1 MREFT
6 VPPLA
11 NVPSDTNITDL
22 VLRQASKSSN
32 PALFSRLDSSGQWQ
46 DISATEFLA
55 DVSAL
60 AKGLMA
66 SGVGAGD
73 RVGIMSRTRYEWAL
87 IDFAIWF
94 AGGVSVPIYETSS
107 PSQVAWNLGDSGAV
121 AAFGESAHH
130 ENIIRQAAASEGL
143 TALAHVW
150 QLEGSGLDAVREAG
164 TGVSDDDLES
174 RRRAAGLSDL
184 ATIIY
189 TSGTTGRPKG
199 CELTHGNFVELSE
212 NALATSLSQI
222 VNQQARTIM
231 FLPLAHVFARFISVL
246 SVAAGVTV
254 AHTPDIKHLLPDLQ
268 SYKPTFILA
277 VPRVFEKVYNS
288 ALTKAEDGGK
298 GAIFHKAADTAIAY
312 SRARQDGGVGFGL
325 KIKHAIFDR
334 LVYSKLRAAMGGQ
347 VAHAVSGGGPLG
359 ERLGH
364 FFQGIGLQ
372 ILEGY
377 GLTETTAPISVNTPE
392 RIKIGTVGAPIPGTS
407 VKIADD
413 GEILTKGTCVM
424 RGYYKRDDL
433 TAEAFVDGW
442 FRTGD
447 IGQLDGDGFL
457 TITGRKK
464 EIIVTAGG
472 KNVVPAQLEDQIRAD
487 ALVSQVL
494 VVGDNRPFIGAL
506 VTLDEEALPGWLQ
519 RHGLPAETTV
529 TDAADNAVVKAAV
542 QELINHA
549 NQSVSQAEAIKA
561 FRIVPSD
568 FTEASGHLTP
578 SMKVKRAQ
586 VMKDFENVIDEMYK
600 APKPTPA
607 SPGGTFGAS

>member
-1 MREFT
+1 MREFS
-6 VPPLA
+6 VPPLVV
-11 NVPSDTNITDL
+11 VPPETNITDL
-22 VLRQASKSSN
+22 VLRQAAKPSN
-32 PALFSRLDSSGQWQ
+32 PALFSRLNSAGAWQ
-46 DISATEFLA
+46 DVSAKDFLA

-60 AKGLMA
+60 AKGLIA

-94 AGGVSVPIYETSS
+94 AGAVSVPIYETSS

-121 AAFGESAHH
+121 AAFGEAAHH
-130 ENIIRQAAASEGL
+130 EDIIRQAATSEGL
-143 TALAHVW
+143 TALQHVW
-150 QLEGSGLDAVREAG
+150 QLEGAGLDAVREAG
-164 TGVSDDDLES
+164 RDVSDADLEA
-174 RRRAAGLSDL
+174 RRSAANLDDI

-199 CELTHGNFVELSE
+199 CELTHGNFVELSD
-212 NALATSLSQI
+212 NALAIIGEI
-222 VNQQARTIM
+222 VHENAKTIM

-246 SVAAGVTV
+246 AMAAGTTV
-254 AHTPDIKHLLPDLQ
+254 AHTPDIKNLLADLQ
-268 SYKPTFILA
+268 SYEPTFILA

-298 GAIFHKAADTAIAY
+298 GPIFHRAADTAIAF
-312 SRARQDGGVGFGL
+312 SKARQAGHVGLGL
-325 KIKHAIFDR
+325 KLRHALFDK
-334 LVYSKLRAAMGGQ
+334 LVYGKLRAAMGGH

-372 ILEGY
+372 VLEGY
-377 GLTETTAPISVNTPE
+377 GLTETTAPISVNTPSL
-392 RIKIGTVGAPIPGTS
+392 IKIGSVGKPLPGNS
-407 VKIADD
+407 VKIAED
-413 GEILTKGTCVM
+413 GEILAKGVCVM
-424 RGYYKRDDL
+424 RGYYQRDDL
-433 TAEAFVDGW
+433 MADTFADDW

-447 IGQLDGDGFL
+447 IGRLDDDGFL
-457 TITGRKK
+457 WITGRKK

-472 KNVVPAQLEDQIRAD
+472 KNVIPALLEDQIRAD

-506 VTLDEEALPGWLQ
+506 VTLDQEALPGWLQ
-519 RHGLPAETTV
+519 RHGLPNTTTLDEAV
-529 TDAADNAVVKAAV
+529 ENPVVKAAV
-542 QELINHA
+542 QDLITQA
-549 NQSVSQAEAIKA
+549 NASVSQAEAIKS
-561 FRIVPSD
+561 FRIVASD

-586 VMKDFENVIDEMYK
+586 VMKDFETVIEEMYG
-600 APKPTPA
+600 APR
-607 SPGGTFGAS
+607 S

>member
-1 MREFT
+1 MREIS
-6 VPPLA
+6 VPPLV
-11 NVPSDTNITDL
+11 NISPETNITDL
-22 VLRQASKSSN
+22 VLREAGKASN
-32 PALFSRLDSSGQWQ
+32 PPLFSKLDASGQWA
-46 DISATEFLA
+46 DVRATDFLA
-55 DVSAL
+55 DVRAL
-60 AKGLMA
+60 AKGLIA
-66 SGVGAGD
+66 SGVGQGD
-73 RVGIMSRTRYEWAL
+73 RVGIMSRTRYEWSL
-87 IDFAIWF
+87 VDFAIWF
-94 AGGVSVPIYETSS
+94 AGAVSVPIYETSS

-130 ENIIRQAAASEGL
+130 EDIIRQAVVAEDITSVAN
-143 TALAHVW
+143 VW
-150 QLEGSGLDAVREAG
+150 QLEGAGLDALRTAG
-164 TGVSDDDLES
+164 AGVPDDELES
-174 RRRAAGLSDL
+174 RRSAAGLRDI

-212 NALATSLSQI
+212 NARASLPEIINESGK
-222 VNQQARTIM
+222 TIM

-246 SVAAGVTV
+246 AVAGGVKV
-254 AHTPDIKHLLPDLQ
+254 AHTPDIKNLLGDLQ
-268 SYKPTFILA
+268 SFQPTFILA

-298 GAIFHKAADTAIAY
+298 GAIFHRAVDTAIAY
-312 SRARQDGGVGFGL
+312 SKARQDGNLGLGL
-325 KIKHAIFDR
+325 KIKHAVFDK
-334 LVYSKLRAAMGGQ
+334 LVYGKLRAAMGGH

-377 GLTETTAPISVNTPE
+377 GLTETTAPISVNTPSMI
-392 RIKIGTVGAPIPGTS
+392 RIGSVGAPLPGNS

-413 GEILTKGTCVM
+413 GEILAKGVCVM
-424 RGYYKRDDL
+424 RGYYKRPDL
-433 TAEAFVDGW
+433 TEETFTADGW

-447 IGQLDGDGFL
+447 IGELDSNGFL
-457 TITGRKK
+457 KITGRKK

-472 KNVVPAQLEDQIRAD
+472 KNVVPALLEDQIRAD

-506 VTLDEEALPGWLQ
+506 VTLDEEALPGWLE
-519 RHGLPAETTV
+519 RHGLPAGTTLAEA
-529 TDAADNAVVKAAV
+529 TENSVVKAAV
-542 QELINHA
+542 QELISKA

-561 FRIVPSD
+561 FRVVPAD

-578 SMKVKRAQ
+578 SLKVKRAQ
-586 VMKDFENVIDEMYK
+586 VMKDFDAVIEEMYS
-600 APKPTPA
+600 APRA
-607 SPGGTFGAS
+607 S

>member
-1 MREFT
+1 MREIS
-6 VPPLA
+6 VPPLV
-11 NVPSDTNITDL
+11 NISPETNITDL
-22 VLRQASKSSN
+22 VLREAGKASN
-32 PALFSRLDSSGQWQ
+32 PPLFSKLDASGQWA
-46 DISATEFLA
+46 DIRATDFLA
-55 DVSAL
+55 DVRAL
-60 AKGLMA
+60 AKGLIA
-66 SGVGAGD
+66 SGVGQGD
-73 RVGIMSRTRYEWAL
+73 RVGIMSRTRYEWSL
-87 IDFAIWF
+87 VDFAIWF
-94 AGGVSVPIYETSS
+94 AGAVSVPIYETSS

-130 ENIIRQAAASEGL
+130 EDIIRQAVVAEDITSVAN
-143 TALAHVW
+143 VW
-150 QLEGSGLDAVREAG
+150 QLEGAGLDALRTAG
-164 TGVSDDDLES
+164 AGVPDDELES
-174 RRRAAGLSDL
+174 RRSAAGLRDI

-212 NALATSLSQI
+212 NARASLPEIINESGK
-222 VNQQARTIM
+222 TIM

-246 SVAAGVTV
+246 AVAGGVKV
-254 AHTPDIKHLLPDLQ
+254 AHTPDIKNLLGDLQ
-268 SYKPTFILA
+268 SFQPTFILA

-298 GAIFHKAADTAIAY
+298 GAIFHRAVDTAIAY
-312 SRARQDGGVGFGL
+312 SKARQDGNLGLGL
-325 KIKHAIFDR
+325 KIKHAVFDK
-334 LVYSKLRAAMGGQ
+334 LVYGKLRAAMGGH

-377 GLTETTAPISVNTPE
+377 GLTETTAPISVNTPSMI
-392 RIKIGTVGAPIPGTS
+392 RIGSVGAPLPGNA

-413 GEILTKGTCVM
+413 GEILAKGVCVM
-424 RGYYKRDDL
+424 RGYYKRPDL
-433 TAEAFVDGW
+433 TEETFTADGW

-447 IGQLDGDGFL
+447 IGELDSNGFL
-457 TITGRKK
+457 KITGRKK

-472 KNVVPAQLEDQIRAD
+472 KNVVPALLEDQIRAD

-506 VTLDEEALPGWLQ
+506 VTLDEEALPGWLE
-519 RHGLPAETTV
+519 RHGLPAGTTLAEA
-529 TDAADNAVVKAAV
+529 TENAVVKAAV
-542 QELINHA
+542 QELISKA

-561 FRIVPSD
+561 FRVVPAD

-578 SMKVKRAQ
+578 SLKVKRAQ
-586 VMKDFENVIDEMYK
+586 VMKDFDAVIEEMYS
-600 APKPTPA
+600 APRA
-607 SPGGTFGAS
+607 S

>member
-1 MREFT
+1 MREISVPPLVT
-6 VPPLA
+6 VPPE
-11 NVPSDTNITDL
+11 TNITDL
-22 VLRQASKSSN
+22 VLRQAAKASN
-32 PALFSRLDSSGQWQ
+32 PALFSRLDAAGQWQ
-46 DISATEFLA
+46 DIRATDFLA
-55 DVSAL
+55 DVSLL

-66 SGVGAGD
+66 SGVAAGD

-94 AGGVSVPIYETSS
+94 AGAVSVPIYETSS

-130 ENIIRQAAASEGL
+130 EDIIRQAATSEGL
-143 TALAHVW
+143 TALRHVW
-150 QLEGSGLDAVREAG
+150 QLEGDALDELRSAG
-164 TGVSDDDLES
+164 TGISDDELEQ
-174 RRRAAGLSDL
+174 RRRLASLSDL

-199 CELTHGNFVELSE
+199 CELTHGNFVELSD
-212 NALATSLSQI
+212 NVLATSLGQT
-222 VNQQARTIM
+222 VHEHARTIM

-246 SVAAGVTV
+246 AVAAGVTV
-254 AHTPDIKHLLPDLQ
+254 AHTPDIKNLLPDLQ
-268 SYKPTFILA
+268 SYRPTFILA

-298 GAIFHKAADTAIAY
+298 GAIFHRAAETAIAY
-312 SRARQDGGVGFGL
+312 SQARQAGKVGLGL
-325 KIKHAIFDR
+325 KLKHALFDR
-334 LVYSKLRAAMGGQ
+334 LVYGKLRAAMGGQ
-347 VAHAVSGGGPLG
+347 VSHAVSGGGPLG
-359 ERLGH
+359 ARLGH

-377 GLTETTAPISVNTPE
+377 GLTETTAPITVNTPSL
-392 RIKIGTVGAPIPGTS
+392 IKIGTVGAPIPGNA

-413 GEILTKGTCVM
+413 GEILAKGVCVM
-424 RGYYKRDDL
+424 RGYFNRDDL
-433 TAEAFVDGW
+433 TAETFVDGW

-447 IGQLDGDGFL
+447 IGQLDEEGFL

-472 KNVVPAQLEDQIRAD
+472 KNVVPALLEDQIRAD

-519 RHGLPAETTV
+519 RHGLPASTSVVE
-529 TDAADNAVVKAAV
+529 AAESPAVKAAV
-542 QELINHA
+542 QELINRA

-607 SPGGTFGAS
+607 

>member
-1 MREFT
+1 MDIKGAIVREISVPPLVT
-6 VPPLA
+6 VPPE
-11 NVPSDTNITDL
+11 TNITDL
-22 VLRQASKSSN
+22 VLRQAAKASN
-32 PALFSRLDSSGQWQ
+32 PALFSRLDAAGQWQ
-46 DISATEFLA
+46 DIRATDFLA
-55 DVSAL
+55 DVSLL

-66 SGVGAGD
+66 SGVAAGD

-94 AGGVSVPIYETSS
+94 AGAVSVPIYETSS

-130 ENIIRQAAASEGL
+130 EDIIRQAATSEGL
-143 TALAHVW
+143 TALRHVW
-150 QLEGSGLDAVREAG
+150 QLEGDALDELRSAG
-164 TGVSDDDLES
+164 TGISDDELEQ
-174 RRRAAGLSDL
+174 RRRLASLSDL

-199 CELTHGNFVELSE
+199 CELTHGNFVELSD
-212 NALATSLSQI
+212 NVLATSLGQT
-222 VNQQARTIM
+222 VHEHARTIM

-246 SVAAGVTV
+246 AVAAGVTV
-254 AHTPDIKHLLPDLQ
+254 AHTPDIKNLLPDLQ
-268 SYKPTFILA
+268 SYRPTFILA

-298 GAIFHKAADTAIAY
+298 GAIFHRAAETAIAY
-312 SRARQDGGVGFGL
+312 SRARQAGRVGLGL
-325 KIKHAIFDR
+325 KLKHALFDR
-334 LVYSKLRAAMGGQ
+334 LVYGKLRAAMGGQ
-347 VAHAVSGGGPLG
+347 VSHAVSGGGPLG
-359 ERLGH
+359 ARLGH

-377 GLTETTAPISVNTPE
+377 GLTETTAPITVNTPSL
-392 RIKIGTVGAPIPGTS
+392 IKIGTVGAPIPGNA

-413 GEILTKGTCVM
+413 GEILAKGVCVM
-424 RGYYKRDDL
+424 RGYFNRDDL
-433 TAEAFVDGW
+433 TAETFVDGW

-447 IGQLDGDGFL
+447 IGQLDDEGFL

-472 KNVVPAQLEDQIRAD
+472 KNVVPALLEDQIRAD

-519 RHGLPAETTV
+519 RHGLPASTSVVE
-529 TDAADNAVVKAAV
+529 AAESPAVKAAV
-542 QELINHA
+542 QELINRA
-549 NQSVSQAEAIKA
+549 NQSVSQAEAIKS

-586 VMKDFENVIDEMYK
+586 VMKDFENVIEEMYSAK
-600 APKPTPA
+600 RANV
-607 SPGGTFGAS
+607 

>member
-1 MREFT
+1 MREISVPPLVT
-6 VPPLA
+6 VPPE
-11 NVPSDTNITDL
+11 TNITDL
-22 VLRQASKSSN
+22 VLRQAAKATN
-32 PALFSRLDSSGQWQ
+32 PALFSRLDAAGQWQ
-46 DISATEFLA
+46 DVRATDFLA
-55 DVSAL
+55 DVSLL

-66 SGVGAGD
+66 SGVAAGD

-94 AGGVSVPIYETSS
+94 AGAVSVPIYETSS

-130 ENIIRQAAASEGL
+130 EDIIRQAASSEGL
-143 TALAHVW
+143 TGLRHVW
-150 QLEGSGLDAVREAG
+150 QLEGDALDEV
-164 TGVSDDDLES
+164 
-174 RRRAAGLSDL
+174 RAAGSGISDEELEARRGQASLNDL

-199 CELTHGNFVELSE
+199 CELTHGNFVELSD
-212 NALATSLSQI
+212 NVLATSLGQI
-222 VNQQARTIM
+222 VHEQARTIM

-246 SVAAGVTV
+246 AVAAGVTV
-254 AHTPDIKHLLPDLQ
+254 AHTPDIKNLLPDLQ

-298 GAIFHKAADTAIAY
+298 GAIFHRAAETAIAY
-312 SRARQDGGVGFGL
+312 SRARQAGKLGL
-325 KIKHAIFDR
+325 GLRLKHTLFDK
-334 LVYSKLRAAMGGQ
+334 LVYGKLRDAMGGQ

-377 GLTETTAPISVNTPE
+377 GLTETTAPVTVNTPGL
-392 RIKIGTVGAPIPGTS
+392 IKIGTVGAPIPGNA

-413 GEILTKGTCVM
+413 GEILAKGVCVM
-424 RGYYKRDDL
+424 RGYFNREDL

-447 IGQLDGDGFL
+447 IGQLDGQGFL

-472 KNVVPAQLEDQIRAD
+472 KNVVPALLEDQIRAD

-519 RHGLPAETTV
+519 RHGLPASTTV
-529 TDAADNAVVKAAV
+529 AEATVNPAVTAAV
-542 QELINHA
+542 QELINRA
-549 NQSVSQAEAIKA
+549 NQSVSQAEAIKS

-586 VMKDFENVIDEMYK
+586 VMKDFENVIEEMYSAK
-600 APKPTPA
+600 RTTHA
-607 SPGGTFGAS
+607 

>member
-1 MREFT
+1 VREFS
-6 VPPLA
+6 VPPLV
-11 NVPSDTNITDL
+11 NVPSDSNITDL
-22 VLRQASKSSN
+22 LVRQAAKTSN
-32 PALFSRLDSSGQWQ
+32 PALYSRLDASGQWK
-46 DISATEFLA
+46 DITASDFLK

-60 AKGLMA
+60 AKGLIA
-66 SGVGAGD
+66 SGVQPGD

-87 IDFAIWF
+87 VDFAIWF

-121 AAFGESAHH
+121 AAFGEAAHH
-130 ENIIRQAAASEGL
+130 ENVIRQAALSEGL
-143 TALAHVW
+143 AALTRVW
-150 QLEGSGLDAVREAG
+150 QLEGGGLDALREAG
-164 TGVSDDDLES
+164 TDVSDDELEM
-174 RRRAAGLSDL
+174 RRSTAGLGDV

-199 CELTHGNFVELSE
+199 CELTHGNFVELTE
-212 NALATSLSQI
+212 NALATSLRQI
-222 VNQQARTIM
+222 VNEQARTIM
-231 FLPLAHVFARFISVL
+231 FLPMAHVFARFISVL
-246 SVAAGVTV
+246 AVGAGVTV

-312 SRARQDGGVGFGL
+312 SRARQDGKVGLGL
-325 KIKHAIFDR
+325 KVRHALFDK
-334 LVYSKLRAAMGGQ
+334 LVYGKLRAAMGGE

-377 GLTETTAPISVNTPE
+377 GLTETTAPVSVNTPD
-392 RIKIGTVGAPIPGTS
+392 RIKIGTVGAPIPGNT
-407 VKIADD
+407 VRIADD
-413 GEILTKGTCVM
+413 GEILTKGVCVM
-424 RGYYKRDDL
+424 KGYYRRDDL

-447 IGQLDGDGFL
+447 IGQLDADGFL

-472 KNVVPAQLEDQIRAD
+472 KNVIPALLEDQIRAD

-529 TDAADNAVVKAAV
+529 AEAADNDTVRAAV
-542 QELINHA
+542 QELINNA
-549 NQSVSQAEAIKA
+549 NQSVSQAEAIKS
-561 FRIVPSD
+561 FRIVPRD

-586 VMKDFENVIDEMYK
+586 VMKDFESVVDEMYA
-600 APKPTPA
+600 APKPTRA
-607 SPGGTFGAS
+607 

>member
-1 MREFT
+1 MREIS
-6 VPPLA
+6 VPPLV
-11 NVPSDTNITDL
+11 NISPETNITDL
-22 VLRQASKSSN
+22 VLREAGKASN
-32 PALFSRLDSSGQWQ
+32 PPLFSKLNGSGQWT
-46 DISATEFLA
+46 DIRATDFLA
-55 DVSAL
+55 DVRAL
-60 AKGLMA
+60 AKGLIA
-66 SGVGAGD
+66 SGVGQGD
-73 RVGIMSRTRYEWAL
+73 RVGIMSRTRYEWSL
-87 IDFAIWF
+87 VDFAIWF
-94 AGGVSVPIYETSS
+94 AGAVSVPIYETSS

-130 ENIIRQAAASEGL
+130 EDIIRQAVVAEDITSVAN
-143 TALAHVW
+143 VW
-150 QLEGSGLDAVREAG
+150 QLEGAGLDALRAAG
-164 TGVSDDDLES
+164 AGVPDDELES
-174 RRRAAGLSDL
+174 RRSAAGLRDI

-212 NALATSLSQI
+212 NARASLPEIINESGK
-222 VNQQARTIM
+222 TIM

-246 SVAAGVTV
+246 AVAGGVQV
-254 AHTPDIKHLLPDLQ
+254 AHTPDIKNLLGDLQ
-268 SYKPTFILA
+268 SFQPTFILA

-298 GAIFHKAADTAIAY
+298 GAIFHQAVDTAIAY
-312 SRARQDGGVGFGL
+312 SKARQDGKLGLGL
-325 KIKHAIFDR
+325 KIKHAVFDK
-334 LVYSKLRAAMGGQ
+334 LVYGKLRAAMGGH

-377 GLTETTAPISVNTPE
+377 GLTETTAPISVNTPSMI
-392 RIKIGTVGAPIPGTS
+392 RIGTVGAPLPGNS

-413 GEILTKGTCVM
+413 GEILAKGVCVM
-424 RGYYKRDDL
+424 RGYYKRPDL
-433 TAEAFVDGW
+433 TEETFTADGW

-447 IGQLDGDGFL
+447 IGELDSNGFL
-457 TITGRKK
+457 KITGRKK

-472 KNVVPAQLEDQIRAD
+472 KNVVPALLEDQIRSD

-506 VTLDEEALPGWLQ
+506 VTLDEEALPGWLE
-519 RHGLPAETTV
+519 RHGLPASTTLAEA
-529 TDAADNAVVKAAV
+529 TGNATVKAAV
-542 QELINHA
+542 QELISKA

-561 FRIVPSD
+561 FRVVPAD

-578 SMKVKRAQ
+578 SLKVKRAQ
-586 VMKDFENVIDEMYK
+586 VMKDFDAVIEEMYS
-600 APKPTPA
+600 APRA
-607 SPGGTFGAS
+607 S

>member
-1 MREFT
+1 MREISVPPLVT
-6 VPPLA
+6 VPPE
-11 NVPSDTNITDL
+11 TNITDL
-22 VLRQASKSSN
+22 VLRQAAKASN
-32 PALFSRLDSSGQWQ
+32 PALFSRLDAAGQWQ
-46 DISATEFLA
+46 DVRAGDFLA
-55 DVSAL
+55 DVSLL

-87 IDFAIWF
+87 VDFAIWF
-94 AGGVSVPIYETSS
+94 AGAVSVPIYETSS

-130 ENIIRQAAASEGL
+130 EDIIRQAATSEGL
-143 TALAHVW
+143 TGLRHVW
-150 QLEGSGLDAVREAG
+150 QLEGDALDELRAAG
-164 TGVSDDDLES
+164 TGITDEELEA
-174 RRRAAGLSDL
+174 RRSQASLSDL

-199 CELTHGNFVELSE
+199 CELTHGNFVELSD
-212 NALATSLSQI
+212 NVLATSLGQI
-222 VNQQARTIM
+222 VNEQSRTIM

-246 SVAAGVTV
+246 AVAAGVTV
-254 AHTPDIKHLLPDLQ
+254 AHTPDIKNLLPDLQ

-298 GAIFHKAADTAIAY
+298 GAIFHRAADTAIAY
-312 SRARQDGGVGFGL
+312 SRARQEGKVGLGL
-325 KIKHAIFDR
+325 RLKHALFDK

-359 ERLGH
+359 ARLGH
-364 FFQGIGLQ
+364 FFQGIGMQ

-377 GLTETTAPISVNTPE
+377 GLTETTAPVTVNTPSL
-392 RIKIGTVGAPIPGTS
+392 IKIGTVGAPIPGNA
-407 VKIADD
+407 VKIAED
-413 GEILTKGTCVM
+413 GEILAKGVCVM
-424 RGYYKRDDL
+424 RGYFNREDL
-433 TAEAFVDGW
+433 TAETFEDGW

-447 IGQLDGDGFL
+447 IGQLDEQGFL

-472 KNVVPAQLEDQIRAD
+472 KNVVPALLEDQIRAD

-519 RHGLPAETTV
+519 RHSLPASTTV
-529 TDAADNAVVKAAV
+529 AEATSHPAVTAAV
-542 QELINHA
+542 QELIDRA
-549 NQSVSQAEAIKA
+549 NESVSQAEAIKS

-586 VMKDFENVIDEMYK
+586 VMKDFENVIEEMYSAK
-600 APKPTPA
+600 RANA
-607 SPGGTFGAS
+607 

>member
-1 MREFT
+1 VREFS
-6 VPPLA
+6 VPPLV
-11 NVPSDTNITDL
+11 NVPSDSNITDL
-22 VLRQASKSSN
+22 LVRQAAKTSN
-32 PALFSRLDSSGQWQ
+32 PALYSRLDASGQWK
-46 DISATEFLA
+46 DIAASDFLK

-60 AKGLMA
+60 AKGLIA
-66 SGVGAGD
+66 SGVQPGD

-87 IDFAIWF
+87 VDFAIWF

-121 AAFGESAHH
+121 AAFGEAAHH
-130 ENIIRQAAASEGL
+130 ENVIRQAALSEGL
-143 TALAHVW
+143 AALTRVW
-150 QLEGSGLDAVREAG
+150 QLEGGGLDALREAG
-164 TGVSDDDLES
+164 TDVSDDELEM
-174 RRRAAGLSDL
+174 RRSTAGLGDV

-199 CELTHGNFVELSE
+199 CELTHGNFVELTE
-212 NALATSLSQI
+212 NALATSLRQI
-222 VNQQARTIM
+222 VNEQARTIM
-231 FLPLAHVFARFISVL
+231 FLPMAHVFARFISVL
-246 SVAAGVTV
+246 AVGAGVTV

-312 SRARQDGGVGFGL
+312 SRARQDGKVGLGL
-325 KIKHAIFDR
+325 KVRHALFDK
-334 LVYSKLRAAMGGQ
+334 LVYGKLRAAMGGE

-377 GLTETTAPISVNTPE
+377 GLTETTAPVSVNTPD
-392 RIKIGTVGAPIPGTS
+392 RIKIGTVGAPIPGNT
-407 VKIADD
+407 VRIADD
-413 GEILTKGTCVM
+413 GEILTKGVCVM
-424 RGYYKRDDL
+424 KGYYRRDDL

-447 IGQLDGDGFL
+447 IGQLDADGFL

-472 KNVVPAQLEDQIRAD
+472 KNVIPALLEDQIRAD

-529 TDAADNAVVKAAV
+529 AEAADNDTVRAAV
-542 QELINHA
+542 QELINNA
-549 NQSVSQAEAIKA
+549 NQSVSQAEAIKS
-561 FRIVPSD
+561 FRIVPRD

-586 VMKDFENVIDEMYK
+586 VMKDFESVVDEMYA
-600 APKPTPA
+600 APKPTRA
-607 SPGGTFGAS
+607 